1 MTLNISHNFDCY
13 YKVDNW
19 NKASLYAQNHLT
31 PLSSLTF
38 SKISN
43 IKPTSEK
50 IIVFSIERLFFVD
63 VLSEIQDLIY
73 ECYDKRITFVLD
85 ASIDD
90 ISETDSK
97 KIEKSLSNISYLF
110 DEKYFKILVSYN
122 KLTIN
127 KKWVKY
133 FVHLNYWALHC
144 VHNLNDF
151 SIRPK
156 RDYLFSMMIG
166 RILREER
173 LYFVNELF
181 RRDLKDEQFFT
192 CAPPIQLDTLT
203 LLDRHS
209 NSFDNGIWESSRP
222 LIEKSI
228 LEVKNWNV
236 DDYRLTNGWTNE
248 QKEYFKLNINKILN
262 HPFVDIR
269 GNQTTF
275 AELRNSNIENYIE
288 HSHWDK
294 IIPPQIYNSWINV
307 VPEGIQP
314 YLSEKTY
321 KPIVAGVPFIISC
334 IKNSDTLL
342 KELGFEPYYD
352 LFNYIM
358 PDDMLKRIDFIV
370 DQLLLLREDNHV
382 QKLLKQQLPIIKHNQ
397 EQLKKIANDFSY
409 MKEI

>member
-1 MTLNISHNFDCY
+1 MTLTISHSYDCY

-19 NKASLYAQNHLT
+19 QDASVYAKQHLHPLNH
-31 PLSSLTF
+31 LTF
-38 SKISN
+38 SKVSN
-43 IKPTSEK
+43 KKPTSEK
-50 IIVFSIERLFFVD
+50 VIVFSIERLYFVD
-63 VLSEIQDLIY
+63 VLAEIQDVIY
-73 ECYDKRITFVLD
+73 ECYDKGITFVLD

-90 ISETDSK
+90 IDENDAK

-122 KLTIN
+122 KLSIN
-127 KKWVKY
+127 KKWEKY
-133 FVHLNYWALHC
+133 FVHLNYWAIHS
-144 VHNLNDF
+144 VHNVNDF
-151 SIRPK
+151 SIRLK

-166 RILREER
+166 RVLRQER

-181 RRDLKDEQFFT
+181 RRGLKDEQFFT
-192 CAPPIQLDTLT
+192 CAPPIQLDALT
-203 LLDRHS
+203 LIDRHR
-209 NSFDNGIWESSRP
+209 NGFDNGIWESIRP
-222 LIEKSI
+222 IVEKSI
-228 LEVKNWNV
+228 LEIKNWNV
-236 DDYRLTNGWTNE
+236 EDYRLTKGWTNE
-248 QKEYFKLNINKILN
+248 QKDYFRLNINKIVH
-262 HPFVDIR
+262 HPFVDIK
-269 GNQTTF
+269 GKETTF
-275 AELRNSNIENYIE
+275 AKLRLSNIENFVE

-294 IIPPQIYNSWINV
+294 LIPPQIYNSWINI
-307 VPEGIQP
+307 VPEGIHP

-334 IKNSDTLL
+334 IKNSDTIL

-352 LFNYIM
+352 LFDYVM

-370 DQLLLLREDNHV
+370 DQLLLLREDNHI